1 MDEILPANPAALNRK
16 TSIMRA
22 DLDNLAQA
30 PKYVFE
36 NKSGETLAT
45 RKTVFVVNLV
55 VSVFFLINATAISAG
70 LYIYPKHWHFVFL
83 GAILGNLLW
92 LLLPLLLKSHSSP
105 FFRIARAILGPFW
118 VYWNFLILIYSS
130 FLLILGFIWFV
141 IFHWS
146 GVSFLSF
153 AHIPSDFFLI
163 ILGSISVIGFI
174 QALFVI
180 RVEKVTVKIKNLPP
194 EFAGFKIA
202 MVSDLHV
209 GFFSRHSRLEQFS
222 RTAQNTN
229 PDLFLV
235 CGDITDDDPHYLPK
249 YLKSLECLDPY
260 LPALGVLGNHDV
272 YANPEKTLNILAD
285 SRLTM
290 LVNEGMEIKRGDA
303 VIWLAGVGDQGAR
316 RFGKWGSVAPD
327 FDKAIEKKPENAVT
341 ILMAHQPQGFKEA
354 VERKIEL
361 TLSGHTHGGQFGFK
375 WLKWSLAKLFFKY
388 DMGLFEEAGCQ
399 LYVSSGTGFWTLPV
413 RFGLSPEVS
422 LIELQPA

>member
-1 MDEILPANPAALNRK
+1 MDEILPLNLPAQKRK
-16 TSIMRA
+16 TASVCPN
-22 DLDNLAQA
+22 LDNFR
-30 PKYVFE
+30 PESKYVIE
-36 NKSGETLAT
+36 NKLGETLAS
-45 RKTVFVVNLV
+45 RKTVLVVNLV
-55 VSVFFLINATAISAG
+55 VSLFFLINATAISAG
-70 LYIYPKHWHFVFL
+70 LYIYPKYWHFVFL

-105 FFRIARAILGPFW
+105 LFRIARATLAPFW
-118 VYWNFLILIYSS
+118 VYWNFLIFLYSS
-130 FLLILGFIWFV
+130 FLLILGLLWV
-141 IFHWS
+141 ITLHWYQT
-146 GVSFLSF
+146 SFFSF
-153 AHIPSDFFLI
+153 AHIPSNVFLLVI
-163 ILGSISVIGFI
+163 VSISVIGLI
-174 QALFVI
+174 QALFLLK
-180 RVEKVTVKIKNLPP
+180 VEKVTIKIKNLPI

-209 GFFSRHSRLEQFS
+209 GFYSRPSRLQQFAKV
-222 RTAQNTN
+222 AQNTN

-249 YLKSLECLDPY
+249 FLKSLEYLDPY

-272 YANPEKTLNILAD
+272 YANPEKTLNILED

-341 ILMAHQPQGFKEA
+341 ILMAHQPQGFKDA
-354 VERKIEL
+354 VGRKIEL

-388 DMGLFEEAGCQ
+388 DMGLFEEEGCQ
-399 LYVSSGTGFWTLPV
+399 LYVSTGTGYWSLPV
-413 RFGLSPEVS
+413 RFGLSPEIS
-422 LIELQPA
+422 LIELQPV

>member
-1 MDEILPANPAALNRK
+1 
-16 TSIMRA
+16 
-22 DLDNLAQA
+22 LA
-30 PKYVFE
+30 
-36 NKSGETLAT
+36 S
-45 RKTVFVVNLV
+45 RKTVLVVNLV

-70 LYIYPKHWHFVFL
+70 LYIYPKHWHFVLL

-105 FFRIARAILGPFW
+105 LFRIARATLAPFW
-118 VYWNFLILIYSS
+118 VFWNFLIFLYSV
-130 FLLILGFIWFV
+130 FLLILGLLWLITIHWNPVPFIA
-141 IFHWS
+141 
-146 GVSFLSF
+146 F
-153 AHIPSDFFLI
+153 AHIPSNVFF
-163 ILGSISVIGFI
+163 VIVFGICGIGLF
-174 QALFVI
+174 QALFLI
-180 RVEKVTVKIKNLPP
+180 KVEKVTIKIKNLPA

-209 GFFSRHSRLEQFS
+209 GFFSRHARLEQFS
-222 RTAQNTN
+222 KAAQNTK

-249 YLKSLECLDPY
+249 FLKSLECLDPY

-303 VIWLAGVGDQGAR
+303 VIWIAGVGDQGAR

-327 FDKAIEKKPENAVT
+327 FDKAIEKKPAKAVT
-341 ILMAHQPQGFKEA
+341 ILMAHQPQGFKKA
-354 VERKIEL
+354 VDRKIEL
-361 TLSGHTHGGQFGFK
+361 TLSGHTHGGQLGFK
-375 WLKWSLAKLFFKY
+375 GLNWSLAKLFMKY
-388 DMGLFEEAGCQ
+388 HMGLFKEGDSQ
-399 LYVSSGTGFWTLPV
+399 LYVSTGTGFWALPV